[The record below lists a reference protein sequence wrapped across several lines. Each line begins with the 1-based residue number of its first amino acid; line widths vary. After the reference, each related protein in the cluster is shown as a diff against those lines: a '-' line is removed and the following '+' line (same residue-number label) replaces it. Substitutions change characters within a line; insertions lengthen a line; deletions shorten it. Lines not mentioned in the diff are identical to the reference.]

1 MKRFLII
8 LVVII
13 MTVSCSTATDD
24 ILIVTGSTGGTYYPL
39 GNKIAEVLTDGT
51 TDYVVSAYAGNASVQ
66 NSKMIGNEE
75 VDMALVQS
83 NVAYWATKGSK
94 MFEEPVSNMRG
105 IAVLYPEVIQIVARK
120 DANITSV
127 RDLVGKRVSIGK
139 EGSGNYFDALTILS
153 AYNIQLDDVD
163 VSAQQSGEATE
174 ALISDSVDAVFITS
188 GIPNGIIQEV
198 ASEIDITIIPLDED
212 MVVQISS
219 KEPYL
224 SRSIIEA
231 NTYKGVTE
239 NILTLETPALWV
251 CKSDLDDDLIYEMT
265 SIFWE
270 NHDIFNVVAE
280 SINAIQ
286 SDNILNGM
294 SIELHPGAMKYYEE
308 VLGEVD

>member
-1 MKRFLII
+1 
-8 LVVII
+8 
-13 MTVSCSTATDD
+13 MTVGCSTATDD